1 MLDFVLK
8 DDDEEDC
15 VVWIEWFL
23 VFEIIAQNDETSMI
37 HTKKK
42 KHM

>member
-8 DDDEEDC
+8 DDNGKDE

-23 VFEIIAQNDETSMI
+23 VFEIIAQNDETSII
-37 HTKKK
+37 HTKRK